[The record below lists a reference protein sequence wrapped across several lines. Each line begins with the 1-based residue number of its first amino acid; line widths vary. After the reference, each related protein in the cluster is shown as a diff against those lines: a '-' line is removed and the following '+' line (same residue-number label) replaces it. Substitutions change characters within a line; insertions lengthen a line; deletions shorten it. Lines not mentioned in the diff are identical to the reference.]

1 MSETKDFLKGLLSE
15 HEDYMKTHELIRVS
29 CYYSVEIPKDYDTLN
44 IKNLSKFQ
52 KKQII
57 KLVEKFIKENEVEVI
72 EHSEGKTRQY
82 FKMKDGRVSEFD
94 EITIDREPN
103 G

>member
-1 MSETKDFLKGLLSE
+1 MSETKDFLKELLAE

-29 CYYSVEIPKDYDTLN
+29 CYYSVEIPEEYDR
-44 IKNLSKFQ
+44 KNPEHQEKLL
-52 KKQII
+52 KKLKQ
-57 KLVEKFIKENEVEVI
+57 EKEEEKI
-72 EHSEGKTRQY
+72 EHSEEKTHQY

>member
-1 MSETKDFLKGLLSE
+1 MSETKDLLEELLAE

-29 CYYSVEIPKDYDTLN
+29 CIYSVEVPEGYDR
-44 IKNLSKFQ
+44 KNPEHQEKLLRKF
-52 KKQII
+52 
-57 KLVEKFIKENEVEVI
+57 VKENEVEIV
-72 EHSEGKTRQY
+72 EHSEGKTRRY

-94 EITIDREPN
+94 EITIASIVERPN